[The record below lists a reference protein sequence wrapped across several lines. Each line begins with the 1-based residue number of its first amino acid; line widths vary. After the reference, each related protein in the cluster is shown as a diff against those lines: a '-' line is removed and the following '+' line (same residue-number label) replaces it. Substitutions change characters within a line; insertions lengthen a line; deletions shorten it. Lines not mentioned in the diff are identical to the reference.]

1 MPRPPP
7 LDLPPHRRQRSK
19 GAEENT
25 MAENAYTKLP
35 KNQQYVLILVL
46 IVVTVGAFW
55 YFWYDG
61 KNTELQGLQKNL
73 AELNAQI
80 QELNVVKAN
89 LPALEKEVEQLSLR
103 LEQLRRILPP
113 AKETPDLMKRLQAL
127 ASQSNLKIKSFTPG
141 QTVQKDF
148 YQEWP
153 IEIQV
158 DGTYPNLATFFDR
171 VGRLPRIVNIGNLR
185 TSAAQKPTFTNT
197 LSAQY
202 QAMTYVYS
210 EPPARPAAAPKR

>member
-1 MPRPPP
+1 
-7 LDLPPHRRQRSK
+7 
-19 GAEENT
+19 

-35 KNQQYVLILVL
+35 KNQQ
-46 IVVTVGAFW
+46 VVASVVIAAMIAGGFY
-55 YFWYDG
+55 YFWYAD
-61 KNTELQGLQKNL
+61 KEVELAGLQKQL
-73 AELNAQI
+73 ATLNAQI

-113 AKETPDLMKRLQAL
+113 AKETPDLMKRIQAL
-127 ASQSNLKIKSFTPG
+127 ASQANLKIKSFVPG
-141 QTVQKDF
+141 AVVQRDF

-185 TSAAQKPTFTNT
+185 AATAQRQTFSQT
-197 LSAQY
+197 LSATY
-202 QAMTYVYS
+202 RAMTYVYT
-210 EPPARPAAAPKR
+210 EPAAPPANAARPGARR

>member
-1 MPRPPP
+1 
-7 LDLPPHRRQRSK
+7 
-19 GAEENT
+19 

-35 KNQQYVLILVL
+35 KNQQYVVCAV
-46 IVVTVGAFW
+46 IVIVAAVGFYYGW
-55 YFWYDG
+55 YSG
-61 KNTELQGLQKNL
+61 KQTELEGFKKNL
-73 AELNAQI
+73 ATLNQQI

-103 LEQLRRILPP
+103 LDQLRRILPP

-127 ASQSNLKIKSFTPG
+127 ASQSNLKIRSMVPG
-141 QTVQKDF
+141 ATVQKEF
-148 YQEWP
+148 YLEWP

-185 TSAAQKPTFTNT
+185 ASVPSKVTFTQT
-197 LSAQY
+197 LTAQY
-202 QAMTYVYS
+202 QAMTYVYQ
-210 EPPARPAAAPKR
+210 EAPAKPAAGARPGAPRR

>member
-1 MPRPPP
+1 
-7 LDLPPHRRQRSK
+7 
-19 GAEENT
+19 

-35 KNQQYVLILVL
+35 KNQQLAAA
-46 IVVTVGAFW
+46 VVIAVAIAGSFY
-55 YFWYDG
+55 YFWYAE
-61 KNTELQGLQKNL
+61 KVVELEGLQKNL
-73 AELNAQI
+73 ATLNAQI

-103 LEQLRRILPP
+103 LDQLRRILPP
-113 AKETPDLMKRLQAL
+113 AKETPDLMKRLQSL
-127 ASQSNLKIKSFTPG
+127 ASQANLKIRSFAPG
-141 QTVQKDF
+141 QVVQKDF

-185 TSAAQKPTFTNT
+185 TTTSKPQSSTQT

-202 QAMTYVYS
+202 RAMTYVYS
-210 EPPARPAAAPKR
+210 GVVEKPASAKGRKR

>member
-1 MPRPPP
+1 
-7 LDLPPHRRQRSK
+7 
-19 GAEENT
+19 

-35 KNQQYVLILVL
+35 KNQQWV
-46 IVVTVGAFW
+46 VGAVIAIIAAVGFYYGW
-55 YFWYDG
+55 YEGKATERDG
-61 KNTELQGLQKNL
+61 LKKNL
-73 AELNAQI
+73 ADLNAQI

-127 ASQSNLKIKSFTPG
+127 ASQSNLKLKSFTPG
-141 QTVQKDF
+141 AAVQKDF

-158 DGTYPNLATFFDR
+158 DGTYPNLAIFFDR

-185 TSAAQKPTFTNT
+185 TAVATKQSFTTT
-197 LSAQY
+197 LTASY
-202 QAMTYVYS
+202 QAMTYVYA
-210 EPPARPAAAPKR
+210 EPPAKPAAAPRPGVKR

>member
-1 MPRPPP
+1 
-7 LDLPPHRRQRSK
+7 
-19 GAEENT
+19 

-35 KNQQYVLILVL
+35 KNQQMGI
-46 IVVTVGAFW
+46 GAGLAVAIGVAF
-55 YFWYDG
+55 YFMWWEGEAVRRDG
-61 KNTELQGLQKNL
+61 LLTQL
-73 AELNAQI
+73 AGLNATI
-80 QELNVVKAN
+80 AELNVVKAN

-103 LEQLRRILPP
+103 LDQLRRILPP

-141 QTVQKDF
+141 QTSQKEF

-185 TSAAQKPTFTNT
+185 TQASARQNFSQT

-202 QAMTYVYS
+202 TAMTYVYS
-210 EPPARPAAAPKR
+210 EPAPKPGKK

>member
-1 MPRPPP
+1 
-7 LDLPPHRRQRSK
+7 
-19 GAEENT
+19 

-35 KNQQYVLILVL
+35 KNQQYV
-46 IVVTVGAFW
+46 VGAVIVILAAVGFYYGW
-55 YFWYDG
+55 YQGKEVERDG
-61 KNTELQGLQKNL
+61 LKKNL
-73 AELNAQI
+73 ADLNAQI

-127 ASQSNLKIKSFTPG
+127 ASQSNLKLKSFTPG
-141 QTVQKDF
+141 ATVTKDF

-158 DGTYPNLATFFDR
+158 EGTYPNLATFFDR

-185 TSAAQKPTFTNT
+185 TSTATKQSFTTT

-202 QAMTYVYS
+202 QAMTYVYV
-210 EPPARPAAAPKR
+210 EPAPKPAGPPRPGGAR

>member
-1 MPRPPP
+1 
-7 LDLPPHRRQRSK
+7 
-19 GAEENT
+19 
-25 MAENAYTKLP
+25 MAENAYTRMP
-35 KNQQYVLILVL
+35 QNQRWVVGVVIAIVLA
-46 IVVTVGAFW
+46 VGFYYGW
-55 YFWYDG
+55 YEG
-61 KNTELQGLQKNL
+61 KATELDGLKKNL
-73 AELNAQI
+73 ADLNAQI

-113 AKETPDLMKRLQAL
+113 AKETPDLMKRLEAL
-127 ASQSNLKIKSFTPG
+127 ASQSNLKIKSFVPG
-141 QTVQKDF
+141 TTVQRDF

-185 TSAAQKPTFTNT
+185 TTASTKPTFSNT
-197 LSAQY
+197 LSAAY
-202 QAMTYVYS
+202 QAMTYVYV
-210 EPPARPAAAPKR
+210 EPPPKPATAPGAKR

>member
-1 MPRPPP
+1 
-7 LDLPPHRRQRSK
+7 
-19 GAEENT
+19 

-35 KNQQYVLILVL
+35 KNQQFIAAAVIVALIA
-46 IVVTVGAFW
+46 GAFY
-55 YFWYDG
+55 YFWYTG
-61 KNTELQGLQKNL
+61 KSDELAKVQKDL
-73 AELNAQI
+73 VTLNAQI

-103 LEQLRRILPP
+103 LAQLRRILPP
-113 AKETPDLMKRLQAL
+113 AKETPDLMKRLQSL
-127 ASQSNLKIKSFTPG
+127 ASQANLKIRSFAPG
-141 QTVQKDF
+141 QVVQKDF

-185 TSAAQKPTFTNT
+185 TTTSRLQSSTQT

-202 QAMTYVYS
+202 RAMTYVYS
-210 EPPARPAAAPKR
+210 EAVDKPAPAKGRKR

>member
-1 MPRPPP
+1 
-7 LDLPPHRRQRSK
+7 
-19 GAEENT
+19 
-25 MAENAYTKLP
+25 MAENAYTRLP
-35 KNQQYVLILVL
+35 KNQQYV
-46 IVVTVGAFW
+46 VGAVIAIVAAVGFYYGW
-55 YFWYDG
+55 YEGKATERDG
-61 KNTELQGLQKNL
+61 LKKNL
-73 AELNAQI
+73 ADLNAQI

-127 ASQSNLKIKSFTPG
+127 ASQSNLKLKSFTPG
-141 QTVQKDF
+141 AAVQKDF

-158 DGTYPNLATFFDR
+158 EGTYPNLATFFDR

-185 TSAAQKPTFTNT
+185 TATATKQSFSTT
-197 LSAQY
+197 LTASY
-202 QAMTYVYS
+202 QAMTYVYV
-210 EPPARPAAAPKR
+210 EPPAKPAAAPGSATRR

>member
-1 MPRPPP
+1 
-7 LDLPPHRRQRSK
+7 
-19 GAEENT
+19 
-25 MAENAYTKLP
+25 MAENAYTSLP
-35 KNQQYVLILVL
+35 KNQQL
-46 IVVTVGAFW
+46 IVAVVVAVAIAGGFY
-55 YFWYDG
+55 YFWYAE
-61 KNTELQGLQKNL
+61 KVVELEGLQKNL
-73 AELNAQI
+73 ATLNAQI

-103 LEQLRRILPP
+103 LDQLRRILPP

-127 ASQSNLKIKSFTPG
+127 ASQSNLKIKSFVPG
-141 QTVQKDF
+141 AVVQRDF

-185 TSAAQKPTFTNT
+185 ATTATRQSFSQT
-197 LSAQY
+197 LTAQY
-202 QAMTYVYS
+202 RAMTYVYS
-210 EPPARPAAAPKR
+210 EPAAPPAAAARGARR

>member
-1 MPRPPP
+1 
-7 LDLPPHRRQRSK
+7 
-19 GAEENT
+19 

-35 KNQQYVLILVL
+35 KNQQYVVIAVL
-46 IVVTVGAFW
+46 MIAIAGAFW
-55 YFWYDG
+55 YFWWDG

-73 AELNAQI
+73 ADLNAQI

-127 ASQSNLKIKSFTPG
+127 ASQSNLKLKSFTPG
-141 QTVQKDF
+141 AAVQRDF

-158 DGTYPNLATFFDR
+158 EGTYPNLATFFDR

-185 TSAAQKPTFTNT
+185 TATAPKQSFTTT
-197 LSAQY
+197 LTASY
-202 QAMTYVYS
+202 QAMTYVYA
-210 EPPARPAAAPKR
+210 EPPAKPATAARPGAKR

>member
-1 MPRPPP
+1 
-7 LDLPPHRRQRSK
+7 
-19 GAEENT
+19 

-35 KNQQYVLILVL
+35 KNQQYV
-46 IVVTVGAFW
+46 VGAVIVIIAAIGFYYGW
-55 YFWYDG
+55 YQGKEVERDG
-61 KNTELQGLQKNL
+61 LKKNL
-73 AELNAQI
+73 ADLNAQI

-103 LEQLRRILPP
+103 LDQLRRILPP

-127 ASQSNLKIKSFTPG
+127 AAQSNLKLKSFTPG
-141 QTVQKDF
+141 TAVQKDF

-185 TSAAQKPTFTNT
+185 TAVSQKQSFTTT
-197 LSAQY
+197 LTASY
-202 QAMTYVYS
+202 QAMTYVYF
-210 EPPARPAAAPKR
+210 EPPAKPTGPAKPGATR

>member
-1 MPRPPP
+1 
-7 LDLPPHRRQRSK
+7 
-19 GAEENT
+19 

-35 KNQQYVLILVL
+35 KNQQYVLIVVL
-46 IVVTVGAFW
+46 MAVIGFAFY
-55 YFWYDG
+55 YFWWSD
-61 KNTELQGLQKNL
+61 KSTELQGLQKNL
-73 AELNAQI
+73 ADLNAQI

-127 ASQSNLKIKSFTPG
+127 ASQSNLKLKSFTPG
-141 QTVQKDF
+141 ATVTKDF

-158 DGTYPNLATFFDR
+158 DGTYPNLAVFFDR

-185 TSAAQKPTFTNT
+185 TSTASKQTFTTT

-202 QAMTYVYS
+202 TAMTYVYV
-210 EPPARPAAAPKR
+210 EPVAKPAGPPKPGASK

>member
-1 MPRPPP
+1 
-7 LDLPPHRRQRSK
+7 
-19 GAEENT
+19 
-25 MAENAYTKLP
+25 MAENVYTRMP
-35 KNQQYVLILVL
+35 KNQQYVLAAVL
-46 IVVTVGAFW
+46 AIATGGAFY
-55 YFWYDG
+55 YFWWADKAIERDG
-61 KNTELQGLQKNL
+61 LKKNL

-103 LEQLRRILPP
+103 LEQLRGILPP

-127 ASQSNLKIKSFTPG
+127 ASQSNLKIKSFVPG
-141 QTVQKDF
+141 VAVTKDF

-158 DGTYPNLATFFDR
+158 EGTYPNLATFFDR

-185 TSAAQKPTFTNT
+185 TGTAPKQTFSTT

-202 QAMTYVYS
+202 QAMTYVYV
-210 EPPARPAAAPKR
+210 EPSARPAAVKK

>member
-1 MPRPPP
+1 
-7 LDLPPHRRQRSK
+7 
-19 GAEENT
+19 

-35 KNQQYVLILVL
+35 KNQQYVGGAVIAILIA
-46 IVVTVGAFW
+46 VGFYYGW
-55 YFWYDG
+55 YEGKATERDG
-61 KNTELQGLQKNL
+61 LTKNL

-103 LEQLRRILPP
+103 LAQLRRILPP

-127 ASQSNLKIKSFTPG
+127 ASQSNLKIKAFTPG
-141 QTVQKDF
+141 QTTQKEF
-148 YQEWP
+148 YLEWP
-153 IEIQV
+153 IQIQV

-171 VGRLPRIVNIGNLR
+171 VGRLPRIVNIGNLQ
-185 TSAAQKPTFTNT
+185 TTTATKQTFNQT

-202 QAMTYVYS
+202 TAMTYVYS
-210 EPPARPAAAPKR
+210 EPASKPAGNR

>member
-1 MPRPPP
+1 
-7 LDLPPHRRQRSK
+7 
-19 GAEENT
+19 

-35 KNQQYVLILVL
+35 KNQQVVAALVL
-46 IVVTVGAFW
+46 AIGIAFGFY
-55 YFWYDG
+55 YFWYAE
-61 KNTELQGLQKNL
+61 KVVELDGLQQSL
-73 AELNAQI
+73 ATLNAQI

-103 LEQLRRILPP
+103 LDQLRRILPP
-113 AKETPDLMKRLQAL
+113 AKETPDLMKRLQSL
-127 ASQSNLKIKSFTPG
+127 ASQANLKIRSFAPG
-141 QTVQKDF
+141 QMVQRDF

-185 TSAAQKPTFTNT
+185 ASTAARQSFNQT

-202 QAMTYVYS
+202 QALTYVYS
-210 EPPARPAAAPKR
+210 EPAAPTAGGARR

>member
-1 MPRPPP
+1 
-7 LDLPPHRRQRSK
+7 
-19 GAEENT
+19 

-35 KNQQYVLILVL
+35 KNQQYVASLV
-46 IVVTVGAFW
+46 IVIVAALGFYYGW
-55 YFWYDG
+55 YSD
-61 KNTELQGLQKNL
+61 KAVELEGLKKTL
-73 AELNAQI
+73 ATLNQTI

-103 LEQLRRILPP
+103 LDQLRRILPP

-127 ASQSNLKIKSFTPG
+127 ASQSNLKIRSFAPG
-141 QTVQKDF
+141 QVVQKDF

-185 TSAAQKPTFTNT
+185 TSAATKPSFTQT
-197 LSAQY
+197 LTAQY
-202 QAMTYVYS
+202 RAMTYVYS
-210 EPPARPAAAPKR
+210 EPVAKPATTKPGGRR